1 MPAFFGA
8 IDCLVVPSVNSTES
22 FGLVQGEAMLCGTP
36 VVASD
41 LPGVRQP
48 VRTTGM
54 GEIVP
59 VGDAAALA
67 SAVLRVLDDPARYA
81 KDPEDVGPLFDPA
94 RTADGYEALFRAL
107 AGAA

>member
-1 MPAFFGA
+1 MPAFLGA

-22 FGLVQGEAMLCGTP
+22 FGLVQAEAMLCGTP

-48 VRTTGM
+48 VRMTGM

-59 VGDAAALA
+59 VGDETALAAAI
-67 SAVLRVLDDPARYA
+67 LRVLDEPARYRQ
-81 KDPEDVGPLFDPA
+81 DPEEVARHFDLA
-94 RTADGYEALFRAL
+94 RTADGYEALFRELVA
-107 AGAA
+107 AG